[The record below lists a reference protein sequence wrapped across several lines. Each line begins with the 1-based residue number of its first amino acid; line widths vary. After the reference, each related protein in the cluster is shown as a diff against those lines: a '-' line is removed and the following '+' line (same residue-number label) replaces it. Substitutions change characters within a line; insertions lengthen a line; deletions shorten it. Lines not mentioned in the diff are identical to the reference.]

1 MIDMTT
7 PMGSWKTPAP
17 GSGSRARTD
26 SSEGFGSRRVYSSQ
40 VYWVT
45 EVSVTWQL
53 ACSVDGQHQR
63 ALAREGLVDDLQ
75 RPHVLTAEPAGSP
88 EVVRGGV
95 DGHNVAYRPP
105 GGRPEAWVPYCMRNS
120 LKYTRRT
127 SPSYRLRTSADSAFW
142 ALARPPVASSW
153 A

>member
-53 ACSVDGQHQR
+53 ACSVDVSTSAHWR
-63 ALAREGLVDDLQ
+63 ANVSFTICSARTCSRLNRLGRRKSYGAGSAVTMWHIGRREGDL
-75 RPHVLTAEPAGSP
+75 RRGCATA
-88 EVVRGGV
+88 
-95 DGHNVAYRPP
+95 
-105 GGRPEAWVPYCMRNS
+105 
-120 LKYTRRT
+120 
-127 SPSYRLRTSADSAFW
+127 
-142 ALARPPVASSW
+142 
-153 A
+153 